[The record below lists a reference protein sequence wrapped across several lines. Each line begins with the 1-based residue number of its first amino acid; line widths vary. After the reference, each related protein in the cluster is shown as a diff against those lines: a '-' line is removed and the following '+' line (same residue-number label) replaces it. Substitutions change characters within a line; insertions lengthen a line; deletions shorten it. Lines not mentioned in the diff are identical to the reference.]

1 MCHQVLADVYPN
13 ALPDW
18 DAGLLNKAPDID
30 DDLNGQPARLKV
42 QKKGMASQVRTRGPR
57 PARAHRADVLDG
69 RTYRVANPRA
79 AALGERVQQGLA

>member
-30 DDLNGQPARLKV
+30 DDMNGQPARLKV
-42 QKKGMASQVRTRGPR
+42 QKKRHGEPSAHSRTSTSAS
-57 PARAHRADVLDG
+57 ASC
-69 RTYRVANPRA
+69 
-79 AALGERVQQGLA
+79 